1 MEVQKIQPKHTF
13 AIDLYNNTIK
23 TSTVRSYYAFHFF
36 VKATVQ
42 YNRTRVTGCFKGIAY
57 LCHYAGHF

>member
-13 AIDLYNNTIK
+13 AIDQYHNTIK

-36 VKATVQ
+36 CFTVKATVQ
-42 YNRTRVTGCFKGIAY
+42 YNRTRLTGCFKGIDY
-57 LCHYAGHF
+57 LCR

>member
-1 MEVQKIQPKHTF
+1 MEVQKLQPKHTF

-36 VKATVQ
+36 VLQLKRQ
-42 YNRTRVTGCFKGIAY
+42 FSITGQG
-57 LCHYAGHF
+57 